1 MYEIEVKPLNLLL
14 VVTLWIKH
22 NIANYTVSFL
32 VSKFLVSIQPVTL
45 LGDPIF
51 LCPFLF
57 IIYSDF
63 GSYNVNCFWQDT
75 E

>member
-32 VSKFLVSIQPVTL
+32 VSKIQPVTL
-45 LGDPIF
+45 FGDPIF

-63 GSYNVNCFWQDT
+63 RSYNVNCFWQDT